1 MSIFFVSG
9 TLYAIFHS
17 TMTFFIYRHYYNPFY
32 RWRGSWGNVYISN
45 ISTCLLQLAQFL
57 FLHPIPIKVMILP
70 LYITTFFIHLY
81 TYASW
86 VLWILWS
93 SCFSSLVSHC
103 LLRKLQTLSHIF
115 RIFHHVADDYLACL
129 NCRASNLGRGRGR
142 KQAQKKKSIFPRVPA
157 FSSIAWKRRETEGSL
172 FLLLL
177 FFKLFLF
184 LLYFSFNFNMPS

>member
-1 MSIFFVSG
+1 
-9 TLYAIFHS
+9 
-17 TMTFFIYRHYYNPFY
+17 MTFFIYRHYYNPFY

-57 FLHPIPIKVMILP
+57 FLHPIPIKVTILP

-115 RIFHHVADDYLACL
+115 RIFHHVADDYLPAL
-129 NCRASNLGRGRGR
+129 IVEHQIWEGEEGGNRPR
-142 KQAQKKKSIFPRVPA
+142 KKSPSFPEFLHFHLLHEREEKLKAPSFCYCCFLSCFCSYCISPLTSICLPKGIFQ
-157 FSSIAWKRRETEGSL
+157 KRKNDYWWS
-172 FLLLL
+172 
-177 FFKLFLF
+177 
-184 LLYFSFNFNMPS
+184 